1 MSDDLVDVSIAQD
14 GGVKKRILTPAPEGA
29 RGPPPKGYIVTA
41 HFTGTLASDGSKFDS
56 TLDRGSPLHFT
67 IGLGQVIKGWDEGYA
82 SMKVGEKAL
91 LVVSPE
97 YGYEKSPPNLKV
109 PTNSVLHFE
118 VELLDFKEKP
128 KKKFEMTCSE
138 RIARA
143 DELKSQGTER
153 FAAKNYSG
161 AASKYEDAA
170 GYSIEEGGNIPEEE
184 EEKVMFVSC
193 WSNVAM
199 CYVKLEQWP
208 EVIKASNRVL
218 VLDSESNNVKC
229 LYRRGLAKMKMKFLQ
244 EAKKDLKAAYK
255 ADNTNKD
262 VRKTLDTLKDM
273 MDKIKEKEKA
283 SFGTMFD
290 RASGLYEEK
299 KDATAPGEGN
309 PHVFFDVK
317 HGDNMLGRIVMCIFA
332 DIVPKTAEN
341 FRALCT
347 GEKGEGTLGK
357 SLHYKGCT
365 FHRVVKDFMIQGGDF
380 ISGDGTGG
388 ESIYGEMFDDENFT
402 MRHSKEGVLSMANAG
417 PGTNGS
423 QFFITTGNFLHLN
436 EKHVVFGQVVEGMEI
451 VREIQNI
458 ETDENHKPVEEVII
472 SDCGE
477 MPIDYQP

>member
-1 MSDDLVDVSIAQD
+1 MPDDLVDVSIAQD

-29 RGPPPKGYIVTA
+29 RGPPPKGYVVTS
-41 HFTGTLASDGSKFDS
+41 HYTGTLASDGSKFDS
-56 TLDRGSPLHFT
+56 SLDRGNPFNFT
-67 IGLGQVIKGWDEGYA
+67 IGVGQVIKGWDEGYA

-91 LVVSPE
+91 LVVSAE
-97 YGYEKSPPNLKV
+97 YAYGETSPNPKI
-109 PTNSVLHFE
+109 PANSDLHFE
-118 VELLDFKEKP
+118 VELLDFKEKT
-128 KKKFEMTCSE
+128 KKKFEMDSGE
-138 RIARA
+138 RIERA
-143 DELKSQGTER
+143 KQMKSEGTER
-153 FAAKNYSG
+153 FAAKNFSG
-161 AASKYEDAA
+161 AANKYIDAA
-170 GYSIEEGGNIPEEE
+170 NFAIEEGGNMPEEE

-193 WSNVAM
+193 WSNAAM
-199 CYVKLEQWP
+199 CYVKLEEWP
-208 EVIKASNRVL
+208 EVVKACNRVL
-218 VLDSESNNVKC
+218 SLDFESNNVKC
-229 LYRRGLAKMKMKFLQ
+229 LYRRGLAKMNMKFLQ
-244 EAKKDLKAAYK
+244 EAKNDLMAAYK

-262 VRKTLDTLKDM
+262 VRKTLAILKDK
-273 MDKIKEKEKA
+273 MDKIKEKERA

-317 HGDNMLGRIVMCIFA
+317 HGDKMLGRIVMCIFA
-332 DIVPKTAEN
+332 DVVPKTAEN

-357 SLHYKGCT
+357 PLHYKGCT
-365 FHRVVKDFMIQGGDF
+365 FHRVVKDFIIQGGDF

-388 ESIYGEMFDDENFT
+388 ESVYGEMFDDENFI
-402 MRHSKEGVLSMANAG
+402 MRHSKEGVLSMANVG

-451 VREIQNI
+451 VREIQKV
-458 ETDENHKPVEEVII
+458 ETGESHKPVEDVII
-472 SDCGE
+472 ADCGE